1 MEVKMGDKVV
11 CCFLFFVTLFE
22 MTPNY
27 KTSAQGSSHAFVQ
40 GNNDMRYL
48 TDGIPVTMHKELSS
62 VSMGR
67 VPTLDERSIYSSQ
80 LHLKFEPPHLDF
92 KQRYLGI
99 PHHEKVTLFN
109 VNNNKTI
116 HMSSIS
122 GNTVHFHS
130 SFFEDKVIPPMG
142 NTSFNVV
149 FLGREEGEIESNLF
163 IHTSEGSFKYQVKGA
178 SISSPYRLR
187 PLVGVKIPANATY
200 SPLIYMHNPHSTPL
214 QITEV
219 YSSGGD
225 FHLELPSGELEGP
238 KHLWEIPPYH
248 TKAVI
253 RIRFVARAEKNHTAY
268 VRIKVNQTEDVL
280 VVPLDVE
287 VMPQAGL
294 YSPDDVI
301 DFGIGGS
308 KDKPKRI
315 PLYLFNSGK
324 KLIRLQS
331 IATTMPSKAVK
342 IEFQPIKVLP
352 DTKMPTKVAVLTF
365 DWKAAFEGKDYNG
378 KIIIRSKQNQHQ
390 LIIPYM
396 SQVLEGGLDFNSSV
410 TQYCSDIGGNSSAR
424 NFTVKNTFKIPIAL
438 INVTLHK
445 EARAYF
451 MVQNFTP
458 TVIIP
463 DKTTVLFQLS
473 LKQHIVPPDLKLET
487 YLYLHTNVSVVTV
500 PLLYYNGKLEKVII
514 TGQNETEL
522 NFGTV
527 GSSSQREAHFA
538 LLNNNPVAVNL
549 KMWGTNLTG
558 GAVELLGVEEG
569 NQSSVLRKHS
579 FKNMSKSQ
587 ILKPGFFAVF
597 RVVVVAPEME
607 GILEAEVF
615 VQTQFEKVVLSAK
628 MRVAHGKLE
637 VVPEPVIFDDCFP
650 GKLCVQQLHVRSLFS
665 HTMMVTGIT
674 SVPPDPR
681 VTYIPPETGG
691 GPIYITELL
700 VNSVGDLCFEPGLK
714 CGVSKCYTGIP
725 YNSSEGKQW
734 LHSLTLPFHCQD
746 SDLSQL
752 NYRYGQFLSLTK
764 ETNAWKNLTFRLD
777 TTEVRGHIFHAS
789 VHLVWPRIV
798 SSAQSKKFNVEFPL
812 TQVGDTVFKDLT
824 LHNPSSQPI
833 LVQLAMEGTYPQAN
847 RMLDSLSPRFYPR
860 TAESGERTLKQFVL
874 ENNAENIAHIEK
886 LFGINVHPDSL
897 PFLLQPGE
905 RISTKIGFAP
915 TKSAIN
921 SAVLFVR
928 NNLTILEVLRISG
941 RATQAQFKFGNRK
954 PGSDEPLMFELSKK
968 HLRDCEREKNRRFP
982 APNLTVKRSFTARNT
997 GELPIYISGFR
1008 INGLPCEGYG
1018 FRILN
1023 CAAFHLQ
1030 PNGTRKID
1038 IAFTPDFTLARVHRI
1053 LGIDTSLGIS
1063 VNYSLIATIP
1073 PYFLATCSSVLGRPT
1088 WEPLVYYTAVSFMV
1102 FLLLCVL
1109 TAAYLESDRILKCTV
1124 VNIKQEKAH
1133 KSSLDA
1139 RIPTSSPADIASTS
1153 AQKCNEKSH
1162 TKLDAEWNAN
1172 NPPLVPSHEKQNTDL
1187 HSPQQSHNSSSS
1199 KSYMWN
1205 TFEGKQNSTDGLPK
1219 DHPTVIKYDDV
1230 DAGYSTSSTPLL
1242 SVRHRK
1248 KLSKKN
1254 SNNSEASSL
1263 SETVQENV
1271 SVKKGWSNM
1280 YIRQNTPP
1288 TQSGKSRLNL
1298 AEPKVPINSTIQEPE
1313 MIQKTK
1319 RTLEVVKENKK
1330 STRLLKKGCKLPV
1343 EPVKCYEEETS
1354 STTTESSNNEET
1366 EKERSSSIL
1375 SEKPQKTSPKKEKS
1389 KASYY
1394 KDNYEGDCDD
1404 DDYERENHKKKDLT
1418 SRWKNNF
1425 KVISKTVNELPQKSI
1440 NEDLSKLTSLETIYK
1455 PKSSKTSN
1463 RERKEKNVLKRRAA
1477 AEKTAHSKI
1486 VSPTTLSPTNTVP
1499 SSSTTTVCCPL
1510 SPPAAVTQS
1519 SVSQKSPPIQPP
1531 SPPQTQPQPQPQPQ
1545 PQSQP
1550 QQRQQPQ
1557 VQPLPVPSPVPVP
1570 APAACWG
1577 ESKATFSDVVARN
1590 ESPLYSSIVAPRKQ
1604 NEAAVSSSAA
1614 SPEDRKGSPPVCESQ
1629 VNPEAG
1635 GITSSSS
1642 GSGSSLGPVGSKPRS
1657 CTWDGNKEFQ
1667 AVSQHPNQEKSV
1679 PFLDSFTD
1687 QAQQSDDSLGGLPY
1701 TDSSWE
1707 QDNTVAAVFE
1717 DGISEEASPKSPVMS
1732 DSWPM
1737 MDALWK
1743 PLYTPPQP
1751 LESHNDS
1758 LFSDVSVTAKN
1769 KTDQSYSPWG
1779 PSNSLCIGS
1788 VWSSSAWST
1797 GPGPVAPPLTTPAPI
1812 LPPVAPVHAQGNTDG
1827 TIEDEPPSS
1836 SDLDRGLGFDP
1847 FTSLNAIWFPRP
1859 AESWNP
1865 PANN

>member
-1 MEVKMGDKVV
+1 MEVRMGDKVV

-22 MTPNY
+22 MSPNY

-48 TDGIPVTMHKELSS
+48 TDGLPVTMHKELSG

-80 LHLKFEPPHLDF
+80 SHLKFEPPLLDF
-92 KQRYLGI
+92 KQRHLGI

-130 SFFEDKVIPPMG
+130 SFFEDKVIPPLG

-268 VRIKVNQTEDVL
+268 VRIKVNKSEDVL

-287 VMPQAGL
+287 VLPQAGL

-308 KDKPKRI
+308 KEKPKRI

-331 IATTMPSKAVK
+331 ITTAMPSKAIK

-378 KIIIRSKQNQHQ
+378 KIIIRSKQNQHP
-390 LIIPYM
+390 LVIPYM
-396 SQVLEGGLDFNSSV
+396 AQVLEGGLDFNSSV
-410 TQYCSDIGGNSSAR
+410 TQYCSDAGGNSSTR

-438 INVTLHK
+438 INVTLHM

-487 YLYLHTNVSVVTV
+487 YLYLHTNVSVVSV

-514 TGQNETEL
+514 PGQNETEL

-527 GSSSQREAHFA
+527 GSSSQRESHFA

-549 KMWGTNLTG
+549 ETWGTNLTG
-558 GAVELLGVEEG
+558 AVVELLGVEEG
-569 NQSSVLRKHS
+569 NRSTLLEKHS
-579 FKNMSKSQ
+579 FKNMSKSL

-597 RVVVVAPEME
+597 RVLVVAPEKE
-607 GILEAEVF
+607 SILQAEVF
-615 VQTQFEKVVLSAK
+615 ITTQFEKVVLPTK

-637 VVPEPVIFDDCFP
+637 VVPDPIIFDDCFP

-665 HTMMVTGIT
+665 HTMMVTSIT

-691 GPIYITELL
+691 GPIYISEML
-700 VNSVGDLCFEPGLK
+700 VSSVGELSFEPGLK

-752 NYRYGQFLSLTK
+752 NYRYGQFSSLTK

-789 VHLVWPRIV
+789 VHLVWPRLV
-798 SSAQSKKFNVEFPL
+798 TSAKTKKYSVEFPL

-833 LVQLAMEGTYPQAN
+833 LVQLAMDWTYPQAN

-860 TAESGERTLKQFVL
+860 IAESGERTLKQFVL
-874 ENNAENIAHIEK
+874 EDNADNIEYIEK
-886 LFGINVHPDSL
+886 TFAINVHPDSL

-905 RISTKIGFAP
+905 RLSTKIGFAP

-968 HLRDCEREKNRRFP
+968 HLRDCERERHRRFP

-997 GELPIYISGFR
+997 GELPIYISGFT

-1073 PYFLATCSSVLGRPT
+1073 PYFLATCSSVLGRPS
-1088 WEPLVYYTAVSFMV
+1088 WEPLVYYTAVSFMI

-1124 VNIKQEKAH
+1124 VNIKQEKAQ

-1139 RIPTSSPADIASTS
+1139 RIPTSPAGMASTS
-1153 AQKCNEKSH
+1153 TNTHKCPEKSRG
-1162 TKLDAEWNAN
+1162 KLDAEWNAN
-1172 NPPLVPSHEKQNTDL
+1172 NPTLAQSHEKHNRDT
-1187 HSPQQSHNSSSS
+1187 HSPQQSHSNSSS

-1205 TFEGKQNSTDGLPK
+1205 SFEGKQTSSDALPK
-1219 DHPTVIKYDDV
+1219 EHPTVVKYDDV

-1263 SETVQENV
+1263 SETVPENV
-1271 SVKKGWSNM
+1271 SAKKGWSNM
-1280 YIRQNTPP
+1280 YIRQNTPH

-1298 AEPKVPINSTIQEPE
+1298 AEPKVPNNNTVHEPE
-1313 MIQKTK
+1313 TVQKTK
-1319 RTLEVVKENKK
+1319 RTLEVVKETKK
-1330 STRLLKKGCKLPV
+1330 STRLLKKGSKLPV

-1366 EKERSSSIL
+1366 EKERSSSIIC
-1375 SEKPQKTSPKKEKS
+1375 EKPQKTSPKKDKS
-1389 KASYY
+1389 KANYY

-1404 DDYERENHKKKDLT
+1404 DDYERENHKKKVFQRDVR
-1418 SRWKNNF
+1418 SNF
-1425 KVISKTVNELPQKSI
+1425 KVISKNMDEFPQKSI
-1440 NEDLSKLTSLETIYK
+1440 NEELSKLTNLESIYK
-1455 PKSSKTSN
+1455 SKSAKTTN
-1463 RERKEKNVLKRRAA
+1463 RERKEKNVLKRKAA
-1477 AEKTAHSKI
+1477 ADKTANAKV
-1486 VSPTTLSPTNTVP
+1486 VSPSTLSPTDTVSP
-1499 SSSTTTVCCPL
+1499 SSTTTVCCPL
-1510 SPPAAVTQS
+1510 PSPAAVTQS
-1519 SVSQKSPPIQPP
+1519 NVCQKSPPVQPP
-1531 SPPQTQPQPQPQPQ
+1531 SPPQTQPQPK
-1545 PQSQP
+1545 
-1550 QQRQQPQ
+1550 QQPQ
-1557 VQPLPVPSPVPVP
+1557 VQPIRVPSPVPAP
-1570 APAACWG
+1570 APAASWG
-1577 ESKATFSDVVARN
+1577 ESKASFSDVVARN

-1604 NEAAVSSSAA
+1604 NETSTA
-1614 SPEDRKGSPPVCESQ
+1614 SPEDRKGSPPACEVQ
-1629 VNPEAG
+1629 ANVETG
-1635 GITSSSS
+1635 GIPSSST

-1667 AVSQHPNQEKSV
+1667 PVSQFPSQEKSV
-1679 PFLDSFTD
+1679 TFLDSLTD

-1707 QDNTVAAVFE
+1707 QDNTVPAVFE
-1717 DGISEEASPKSPVMS
+1717 DGVSEEASPKSSAMS

-1751 LESHNDS
+1751 LESHKDS
-1758 LFSDVSVTAKN
+1758 LFSDGTVTAKD

-1812 LPPVAPVHAQGNTDG
+1812 LPPVAPLQQQRCADG
-1827 TIEDEPPSS
+1827 AVEDETPSS
-1836 SDLDRGLGFDP
+1836 GDLDRGLGFDP
-1847 FTSLNAIWFPRP
+1847 FTSLNAIWFPRSS
-1859 AESWNP
+1859 ESWNP
-1865 PANN
+1865 PTNN